1 MRNNFEGFLPET
13 IDFLWELRMNNSK
26 EWMDQNRDRYKAVLK
41 DPFDK
46 FAADLSEFSPV
57 FCGERMHYSVSRINR
72 DIRYSKDKSP
82 YRSCRWAV
90 FFDASIRGTG
100 WKLRPTYYFELQ
112 PEGFIHGLGLWHA
125 TPAFLTAYRKK
136 IDSNPAAFLRIA
148 KKVEKDPAFR
158 LEGEEYK
165 KIKNEALDPL
175 AQSWYKKRDLVVCAR
190 SGMED
195 ILFTPELPKFLAEEW
210 SRLKGLYTF
219 LESIEAE

>member
-1 MRNNFEGFLPET
+1 MKRFEGFLPET

-46 FAADLSEFSPV
+46 FAADLAELSPL
-57 FCGERMHYSVSRINR
+57 FCGKKMNCSVSRINR

-90 FFDASIRGTG
+90 LYDEKLRGTE
-100 WKLRPTYYFELQ
+100 WKLRPTFYFELQ
-112 PEGFIHGLGLWHA
+112 PEGFIHGLGMWCA
-125 TPAFLTAYRKK
+125 KPAFLTAYRKK

-148 KKVEKDPAFR
+148 KKVEKDPLFR
-158 LEGEEYK
+158 LEGEDYK
-165 KIKNEALDPL
+165 KIKNETLDPL
-175 AQSWYKKRDLVVCAR
+175 VQSWYQKKDIVICTR

-195 ILFTPELPKFLAEEW
+195 ILFTPELPQYLAEEW
-210 SRLKGLYTF
+210 SRLKGLYAF
-219 LESIEAE
+219 LEEIEAE